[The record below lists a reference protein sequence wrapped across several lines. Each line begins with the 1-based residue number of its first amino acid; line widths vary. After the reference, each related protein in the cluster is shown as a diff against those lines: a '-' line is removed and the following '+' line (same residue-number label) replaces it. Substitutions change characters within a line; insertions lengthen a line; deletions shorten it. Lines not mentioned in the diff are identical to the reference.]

1 MSSAHRRFKVVILRR
16 SQVLETHLP
25 NFQPL
30 IGKPGLQLL
39 KQHELL
45 RPLIERSLIENL
57 TAAVEVSDELRTMA
71 RNGYCQQHSLPSEEA
86 LTQHIN
92 AKNLSEAQFDDQ
104 LLLPFRMNQL
114 AREQFS
120 AKAESRFLTQKERL
134 DRVVYSLLRLEN
146 HSQALEFY
154 LRIANQEANF
164 SDIAGAHSLG
174 NERNTNGVVGP
185 SPLNQSHPILSEK
198 LRASKPGQLLEPF
211 RIDQWWL
218 IARLEKFSPATF
230 DEKMAD
236 QMSMELLKEWV
247 DQETS
252 RKLSELDLS
261 QNGSAQS

>member
-1 MSSAHRRFKVVILRR
+1 M
-16 SQVLETHLP
+16 LETHLP
-25 NFQPL
+25 NFQTL

-39 KQHELL
+39 RRHELL

-57 TAAVEVSDELRTMA
+57 TAAVDVSDEVRTMA
-71 RNGYCQQHSLPSEEA
+71 RKGYCQQHGIPSEEA
-86 LTQHIN
+86 LSRHID
-92 AKNLSEAQFDDQ
+92 AKNLSAAQFDDQ

-114 AREQFS
+114 ARDQFS

-146 HSQALEFY
+146 YSQALEFY

-164 SDIAGAHSLG
+164 SDLAGTHSLG

-185 SPLNQSHPILSEK
+185 SPLTQSHPILSEK

-252 RKLSELDLS
+252 RRLGELDLS
-261 QNGSAQS
+261 DNGLAAS

>member
-1 MSSAHRRFKVVILRR
+1 VPRRF
-16 SQVLETHLP
+16 QVLETHLP
-25 NFQPL
+25 NFQTL

-39 KQHELL
+39 KRHELL
-45 RPLIERSLIENL
+45 RPLIERSLIDNL
-57 TAAVEVSDELRTMA
+57 IAAVEVSDELRTIA
-71 RNGYCQQHSLPSEEA
+71 RNRYSQQHSLPSEEA
-86 LTQHIN
+86 LSQHIDAN
-92 AKNLSEAQFDDQ
+92 NLSEAQFDEQ
-104 LLLPFRMNQL
+104 LLLPIRMNQL
-114 AREQFS
+114 AREHFS

-134 DRVVYSLLRLEN
+134 DRVVYSLLRVEN

-164 SDIAGAHSLG
+164 SDLAGQHSLG

-185 SPLNQSHPILSEK
+185 SPLTQCHPILSEK
-198 LRASKPGQLLEPF
+198 LRASKPRQLLEPF
-211 RIDQWWL
+211 RIDRWWL

-252 RKLSELDLS
+252 RRLSELDLS
-261 QNGSAQS
+261 DNGMSAS